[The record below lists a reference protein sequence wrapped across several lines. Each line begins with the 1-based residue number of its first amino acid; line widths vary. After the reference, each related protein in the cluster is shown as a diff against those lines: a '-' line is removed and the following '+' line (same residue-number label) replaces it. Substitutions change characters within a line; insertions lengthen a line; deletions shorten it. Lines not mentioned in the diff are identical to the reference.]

1 MAPIFMLNGFYVK
14 GTSLGFNIG
23 GTNSR
28 KDLMDYYVVVLDSA
42 GTVVGCT
49 ANKLA

>member
-1 MAPIFMLNGFYVK
+1 MLNGFYVK
-14 GTSLGFNIG
+14 GTSLSFNIG

-28 KDLMDYYVVVLDSA
+28 KDLMNYHVAVKDNA

-49 ANKLA
+49 ANMLV